1 MASTIID
8 VAKLAGVSRQTVSRV
23 LNTPHLVKPETLE
36 LVNRAMAM
44 LDYHPNVS
52 ARSLVMKTTKAIGL
66 FMPFST
72 EQVRQNMFFSTLTS
86 VLCHYMPQHDFVL
99 QLFTAS
105 AGENYSEM
113 FKRLYREKRVGGY
126 IITCPALN
134 IKEILELTREGVP
147 YVLIGRPAVEMEG
160 VNYVD
165 GDNRQAGYLA
175 AKKAIEY
182 GHRNIAFL
190 NAPES
195 MTMAED
201 LREGI
206 ARAVSESGEDDIR
219 IREIHTDLTMQSA
232 MKHARDCIGADA
244 PTLFLTADDLLAFG
258 VMRAANELGF
268 PTPERISVVSM
279 SASGWDEYAEKPL
292 SRSEHDIASLGTI
305 AADYLIKTIM
315 QGPQEPL
322 HEVLPV
328 HYVEGGTCAN
338 LFAATNSRGNER

>member
-1 MASTIID
+1 MASTIND

-23 LNTPHLVKPETLE
+23 LNTPNLVKPETLE
-36 LVNRAMAM
+36 AVNRAMAM

-52 ARSLVMKTTKAIGL
+52 ARSLVMRTTKAIGL
-66 FMPFST
+66 FMPFTT

-86 VLCHYMPQHDFVL
+86 ALCHYMTQHDFVL

-134 IKEILELTREGVP
+134 IKEIVELTREGVP

-160 VNYVD
+160 VHYVD
-165 GDNRQAGYLA
+165 GDNKQSGYLSA
-175 AKKAIEY
+175 MKAIEN
-182 GHRNIAFL
+182 GHRHIVFL

-201 LREGI
+201 LRAGI
-206 ARAVSESGEDDIR
+206 ARAVEESADADVVV
-219 IREIHTDLTMQSA
+219 REIHTDLTMQSA
-232 MKHARDCIGADA
+232 MKHTVQCLKESAK

-258 VMRAANELGF
+258 VMRAAGGLGYS
-268 PTPERISVVSM
+268 TPEQLSVISM
-279 SASGWDEYAEKPL
+279 SASGWEEMSEKPL

-305 AADYLIKTIM
+305 AAEYLIKTIT

-322 HEVLPV
+322 REVLPV
-328 HYVEGGTCAN
+328 RYIPGATCAD
-338 LFAATNSRGNER
+338 LLATTNQI